1 MLWNAVNTGVEA
13 IMEQEEKVSWI
24 VMSGKIKG

>member
-1 MLWNAVNTGVEA
+1 MLWNAVNTGVLA
-13 IMEQEEKVSWI
+13 IMDQEEQISGI